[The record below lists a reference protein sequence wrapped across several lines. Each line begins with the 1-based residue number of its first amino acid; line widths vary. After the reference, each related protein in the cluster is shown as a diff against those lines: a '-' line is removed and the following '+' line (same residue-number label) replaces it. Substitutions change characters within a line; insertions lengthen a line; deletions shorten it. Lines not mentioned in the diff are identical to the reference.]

1 MQQILNKPSMA
12 AILVIIGAILFAT
25 KPVLIKLMYVTDDLE
40 AIHVLFIRMLFSV
53 PFYLFILFRY
63 KSKAE
68 VKEQLQLNWKPIL
81 LLGFIGYYLSSYLDF
96 KGLQYISAGLERV
109 ILFLN
114 PTMVLILS
122 ALYFSKKIKLFQ
134 IIAIGISYLGIAIA
148 FLSQTNMADQSS
160 LVIGGGLVFLAAFSY
175 AIYLVGAEAYIKRVG
190 TVPFTCYTMVIAFFI
205 ISLQYVLTTPLS
217 DMIEFKS
224 EIYLYGIYI
233 AAFSTIIPSFMIAE
247 GIKRIGANN
256 ASIISAVGPVATII
270 MAWFILHEKVSTM
283 QVVGSALVILGVIF
297 ISYHVKTQAMRKQKV

>member
-1 MQQILNKPSMA
+1 MQQILNKPSTA

-233 AAFSTIIPSFMIAE
+233 AALSTIIPSFMIAE

>member
-148 FLSQTNMADQSS
+148 FLSQTNMADQRS

-233 AAFSTIIPSFMIAE
+233 AALSTIIPSFMIAE

>member
-1 MQQILNKPSMA
+1 MQQILNKPSTA